1 MFESISNF
9 WRVFWE
15 SIKNAY
21 AETYKKQEKTDVQ
34 DFEDIVK
41 RNYAA
46 QMANALS
53 NLVNT
58 EATFQLV
65 SDSEIAKPLQKL
77 KTDLE
82 NRRYEI
88 TMQMLGTGGYFGFPE
103 ISDTG
108 EVNHTFVPQKD
119 VLIVKTIGNVIYDI
133 YGIINTVTL
142 KNGKIYKLVRN
153 HKVDPRTGDLT
164 IDYDIRDGVGN
175 RTTYEP
181 WQEYTEQQLIYPKAN
196 HIGISY
202 YKSPIDSRGLSPIYG
217 VPINFSCAEVEKDIV
232 EFEKRYKTEFK
243 NADSK
248 VFADPRVLV
257 EDSETKQ
264 YNIPENIFPM
274 RTMAG
279 AGNGL
284 SIYNPNIRQTEYAA
298 MLEKLYVDYEKTVGT
313 NRGVLS
319 DFEYSANATKDEVRR
334 ANADTIALLEKI
346 RNALHI
352 GNEEMLKADSLYLG
366 IPFDYW
372 TYKSEWYD
380 PFENPDTQWQR
391 LTDAL
396 NNKSAERSDL
406 VKWLFPTL
414 NDDEVAEKM
423 ARIDEVEAQSIN
435 KSIENML
442 NL

>member
-21 AETYKKQEKTDVQ
+21 TETYKKQEKTNVQ
-34 DFEDIVK
+34 DFDDIVK

-58 EATFQLV
+58 EATFQLL
-65 SDSEIAKPLQKL
+65 SDSEIAEPLQKL

-88 TMQMLGTGGYFGFPE
+88 TMQMLGNGGYFGFPE
-103 ISDTG
+103 ISETG

-119 VLIVKTIGNVIYDI
+119 VLIVKTIGNIIYDI

-142 KNGKIYKLVRN
+142 KNGKIYKLVR
-153 HKVDPRTGDLT
+153 HHRVDTQTGDLI
-164 IDYDIRDGVGN
+164 IDYDIRDGDGN
-175 RTTYEP
+175 RTAYEP

-202 YKSPIDSRGLSPIYG
+202 YKSPVDSRGLSPIYG

-279 AGNGL
+279 AGTGL

-298 MLEKLYVDYEKTVGT
+298 ILEKLYVDYEKTVGT

-391 LTDAL
+391 LTDAF

>member
-21 AETYKKQEKTDVQ
+21 TETYKKQEKTNVQ

-58 EATFQLV
+58 EATFQLL
-65 SDSEIAKPLQKL
+65 SDSEIAEPLQKL

-88 TMQMLGTGGYFGFPE
+88 TMQMLGNGGYFGFPE
-103 ISDTG
+103 ISETG

-119 VLIVKTIGNVIYDI
+119 VLIVKTIGNIIYDI

-142 KNGKIYKLVRN
+142 KNGKIYKLVR
-153 HKVDPRTGDLT
+153 HHRVDTQTGDLI
-164 IDYDIRDGVGN
+164 IDYDIRDGDGN
-175 RTTYEP
+175 RTAYEP

-202 YKSPIDSRGLSPIYG
+202 YKSPVDSRGLSPIYG

-279 AGNGL
+279 AGSGL

-298 MLEKLYVDYEKTVGT
+298 ILEKLYVDYEKTVGT

-391 LTDAL
+391 LTDAF

-435 KSIENML
+435 KSIEDML

>member
-9 WRVFWE
+9 WRVFWG

-21 AETYKKQEKTDVQ
+21 AETCKKQEKTDVQ

-65 SDSEIAKPLQKL
+65 SDSEIAKPLQRL

-88 TMQMLGTGGYFGFPE
+88 TMQMLGNGGYFGFPE

-142 KNGKIYKLVRN
+142 KNGKIYKLVRH

-202 YKSPIDSRGLSPIYG
+202 YKSPVDSRGLSPIYG